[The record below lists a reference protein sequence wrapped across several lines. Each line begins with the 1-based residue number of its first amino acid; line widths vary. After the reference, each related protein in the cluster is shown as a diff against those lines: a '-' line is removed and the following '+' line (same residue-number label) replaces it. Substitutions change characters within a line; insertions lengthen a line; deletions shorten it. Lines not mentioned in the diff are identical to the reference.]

1 MFRAVSVTLW
11 AETGGLTRFG
21 IGEAAINNRAMFM
34 TLCLAFIPYS
44 VYVYTRGTEA
54 SHVAPMS
61 DEARVG
67 QQLFQEHNCVACHQF
82 YGLGGYMGPDLTNVV
97 SNRGSAYAR
106 AFLMSGTQRMPNF
119 NLNDAE
125 LDAMIAFLEFVDT
138 TGRYPADEY
147 RVNWFG
153 TVVQNDE

>member
-1 MFRAVSVTLW
+1 
-11 AETGGLTRFG
+11 
-21 IGEAAINNRAMFM
+21 M

-54 SHVAPMS
+54 SHIPPIT
-61 DEARVG
+61 DEARRG
-67 QQLFQEHNCVACHQF
+67 QVLFQEYNCVACHQF

-97 SNRGSAYAR
+97 SNKGSAYAR

-119 NLNDAE
+119 DLDDAE
-125 LDAMIAFLEFVDT
+125 LDALVAFLKFVDT
-138 TGRYPADEY
+138 TGRYPADKY
-147 RVNWFG
+147 RIHWYG

>member
-1 MFRAVSVTLW
+1 
-11 AETGGLTRFG
+11 
-21 IGEAAINNRAMFM
+21 M
-34 TLCLAFIPYS
+34 TLCVAFIPYS

-61 DEARVG
+61 DEARYG
-67 QQLFQEHNCVACHQF
+67 QRLFQEHNCIACHQF

-119 NLNDAE
+119 NLNDSE
-125 LDAMIAFLEFVDT
+125 LDALVAYLEFVDT
-138 TGRYPADEY
+138 TGRYSVDEY
-147 RVNWFG
+147 QIKWYG
-153 TVVQNDE
+153 TVAQNDE

>member
-1 MFRAVSVTLW
+1 MRAASGTLG
-11 AETGGLTRFG
+11 ARAGEITGSG
-21 IGEAAINNRAMFM
+21 IGEVAIDKRAIFV
-34 TLCLAFIPYS
+34 TLCVAFIPYS
-44 VYVYTRGTEA
+44 VYVYTHGTEA
-54 SHVAPMS
+54 SNSAPMS
-61 DEARVG
+61 GEARYG
-67 QQLFQEHNCVACHQF
+67 QQLFQKHNCIACHQF

-119 NLNDAE
+119 NLSASE

-147 RVNWFG
+147 QVNWFG
-153 TVVQNDE
+153 TVVQDNE